1 MTRSTLSA
9 RDVAVRVLTTEA
21 DAVRRLIDHLD
32 DQFDRAVELIAE
44 APGSVIVSG
53 IGKSGLVGRKISA
66 TFSSLGTPSHFM
78 HPTEAMHGDVGRVRR
93 EDLMFLLSHG
103 GATEEVLALA
113 AVVRQDRIP
122 VISVTG
128 NPQSHLARISD
139 CHLNIGAVT
148 EACPHNLAPT
158 TSTTAQLALGD
169 ALALAVAERKNFTA
183 DDYHRSH
190 PGGNLGRQLMHLVDV
205 MRLKVGEN
213 LPLLTTDMTVEQV
226 LSTTSA
232 GGGRRVGAVLI
243 VDDAGK
249 LAGIFTDA
257 DLARLL
263 VKDGAAALGQS
274 IGKVMTA
281 NPKRLSDTALV
292 RDAVQLAR
300 EMRLDEIPIVDAD
313 DKPVGMIDVQDLVA
327 LKVIEG

>member
-1 MTRSTLSA
+1 MTRSKLSA

-21 DAVRRLIDHLD
+21 DAVRSLIDHLD
-32 DQFDRAVELIAE
+32 EQFDRAVELIAG
-44 APGSVIVSG
+44 AAGSVIVSG

-93 EDLMFLLSHG
+93 GDLMFLLSHG
-103 GATEEVLALA
+103 GSTEEVLALA

-169 ALALAVAERKNFTA
+169 ALALAVSERKNFTA

-190 PGGNLGRQLMHLVDV
+190 PGGNLGRQLMRLVDV

-226 LSTTSA
+226 LATTSA

-243 VDDAGK
+243 VDEAGR

-263 VKDGAAALGQS
+263 VKDGAAALGQP

-281 NPKRLSDTALV
+281 HPKRLADTALV

-300 EMRLDEIPIVDAD
+300 EMRLDEIPIVDRQ